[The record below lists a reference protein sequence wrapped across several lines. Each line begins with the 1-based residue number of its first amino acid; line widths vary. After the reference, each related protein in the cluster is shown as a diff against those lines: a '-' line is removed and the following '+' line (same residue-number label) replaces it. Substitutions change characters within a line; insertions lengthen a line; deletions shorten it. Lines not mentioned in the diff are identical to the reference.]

1 MTPKQAIAVIEDY
14 GYQFK
19 AERVLWDEDTDTEA
33 THYLSDHVI
42 CVGASEL
49 LELAEQCTRR
59 QREAER
65 PLS

>member
-1 MTPKQAIAVIEDY
+1 MTPKQAIAVIEAY
-14 GYQFK
+14 GYMFK

-33 THYLSDHVI
+33 THYLFDHVI

-65 PLS
+65 SMR